1 MNFVERIWNAIVP
14 FSWYA
19 RMEGCVKQCIKESC
33 NVGERRVIEIYV
45 VVFVV
50 IVTIRFVYLIDIYS
64 GGKGI
69 VERLKR

>member
-1 MNFVERIWNAIVP
+1 
-14 FSWYA
+14 
-19 RMEGCVKQCIKESC
+19 MEGCVKQCIKESC